1 MDGGALQSEP
11 GALVVAARSG
21 DQRAFAALVERH
33 AGPLHRYLTAFGLDQ
48 HDAEDVVQDTFL
60 RVHRHLGSY
69 DPRWAFT
76 TWLYTI
82 ARRLALSLRE
92 RRRPSTGLDGIDEP
106 LSRAPATDQADGNV
120 WSKARSIL
128 NERQFTALW
137 LRYGEE
143 RELSEIAQILAI
155 TPENTRVLLHRARAT
170 LAARLRPED
179 HP

>member
-1 MDGGALQSEP
+1 MDGGAVQLEP
-11 GALVVAARSG
+11 AALVVAARSG
-21 DQRAFAALVERH
+21 DQGAFTALVERH
-33 AGPLHRYLTAFGLDQ
+33 AAPLHRYLTAFGLDQ
-48 HDAEDVVQDTFL
+48 HDADDVVQDTFL

-82 ARRLALSLRE
+82 ARRLALSLRA

-106 LSRAPATDQADGNV
+106 LSLTPAADQADGNV
-120 WSKARSIL
+120 WAKARGLL

-137 LRYGEE
+137 LRYGED
-143 RELSEIAQILAI
+143 RELGEIAHILGI
-155 TPENTRVLLHRARAT
+155 TAENTRVILHRARST
-170 LAARLRPED
+170 LAARLPPQD